1 MGKASSS
8 KKVARAASTG
18 GGRTSRGARP
28 WGWYLAMGLVAV
40 LGVVTIVFS
49 RNERQQVASARP
61 TIRDHWHTA
70 YGFYNCTKFEP
81 QLPQPPTLIGLH
93 THNDGLVHI
102 EPQNS
107 QDTGKGAT
115 LGRFVTGQ
123 PGFKLETGKMSYPG
137 TKPVKDGGKCG
148 EKKATLQMWVWDDG
162 NDEKGRVV
170 PGDPRKVRIRD
181 NMLLTMAFVPAG
193 TEVPKPPSVG
203 NLKNPNANESGQGG
217 STPPASTSISI
228 PTDPG
233 VLPGGVPAPGGSIP
247 SGSTPPASDAPAS
260 DAPASSSPAAPPSEP
275 PATPAP

>member
-28 WGWYLAMGLVAV
+28 WGWYLAMGLVSV
-40 LGVVTIVFS
+40 LGVVMIVFS

-81 QLPQPPTLIGLH
+81 QLSQPPTLIGLH
-93 THNDGLVHI
+93 THNDGLIHI

-115 LGRFVTGQ
+115 LGRFVSGQ
-123 PGFKLETGKMSYPG
+123 PGMKLEPGKMTYPG
-137 TKPVKDGGKCG
+137 AKPVKDGDKCG
-148 EKKATLQMWVWDDG
+148 EKKATLQMWVWDDE
-162 NDEKGRVV
+162 NDEKGRVI

-193 TEVPKPPSVG
+193 TDVPKPPSVG
-203 NLKNPNANESGQGG
+203 NLKNPNANEGGQGG
-217 STPPASTSISI
+217 AAPPTPSNISI
-228 PTDPG
+228 PPNPG
-233 VLPGGVPAPGGSIP
+233 VPPGEVPAPGDPVP
-247 SGSTPPASDAPAS
+247 SGSTPPASDTPTPS
-260 DAPASSSPAAPPSEP
+260 TPAAPSSDP
-275 PATPAP
+275 PATSAP

>member
-28 WGWYLAMGLVAV
+28 WGWYLAMGLVVV
-40 LGVVTIVFS
+40 LGLVTIVFS

-81 QLPQPPTLIGLH
+81 QLSQPPTLIGLH
-93 THNDGLVHI
+93 THNDGLIHI

-123 PGFKLETGKMSYPG
+123 PGFKLETGEMEYPG
-137 TKPVKDGGKCG
+137 VKKVKDGMKCG
-148 EKKATLQMWVWDDG
+148 DKEATLQMWVWD
-162 NDEKGRVV
+162 NPQDEKGRVI
-170 PGDPRKVRIRD
+170 PGDPRRVRIRD
-181 NMLLTMAFVPAG
+181 NMLLTMAFVPER

-217 STPPASTSISI
+217 ATPPASTSVSI
-228 PTDPG
+228 PGIPG
-233 VLPGGVPAPGGSIP
+233 STPEGVPAPGASIP
-247 SGSTPPASDAPAS
+247 TEPPPPASEAP
-260 DAPASSSPAAPPSEP
+260 PSSSPAPPPSEP
-275 PATPAP
+275 APTSAP

>member
-28 WGWYLAMGLVAV
+28 WGWYMAMGLVVV
-40 LGVVTIVFS
+40 LGTLTIIFS

-93 THNDGLVHI
+93 THNDGLIHI

-123 PGFKLETGKMSYPG
+123 PGMKLEPGKMTYPG
-137 TKPVKDGGKCG
+137 AKPVKDGDKCG
-148 EKKATLQMWVWDDG
+148 DKKATLQMWVWDNDK
-162 NDEKGRVV
+162 DEKGRVV
-170 PGDPRKVRIRD
+170 PGDPRRVRIRD

-193 TEVPKPPSVG
+193 TEVPKPPSVS
-203 NLKNPNANESGQGG
+203 NLKNPNASHGGQGG

-228 PTDPG
+228 PTAPG
-233 VLPGGVPAPGGSIP
+233 APPGEVPAPGGSVP
-247 SGSTPPASDAPAS
+247 PGSMPPATGEPAPS
-260 DAPASSSPAAPPSEP
+260 TPAAPSSEP
-275 PATPAP
+275 PPTSAP